1 MNPVCKWINTYR
13 KVCIFMCISMCLTR
27 DRCLRALTQRM
38 RGMSDGVQ
46 CYTLFFNGLKQLHY
60 SFIV

>member
-1 MNPVCKWINTYR
+1 
-13 KVCIFMCISMCLTR
+13 MCISMCLTR